1 MGSKSGR
8 ISTARAWEFA
18 ELGGLLSW
26 AGFNLCPP
34 PPPLTL
40 GYGEKWLV
48 SKELVT
54 GLWSSNRASAMV
66 EKWARKQVT
75 LGEEVEI
82 DSVGTEGLWGRGIH
96 PR

>member
-1 MGSKSGR
+1 M
-8 ISTARAWEFA
+8 
-18 ELGGLLSW
+18 
-26 AGFNLCPP
+26 
-34 PPPLTL
+34 
-40 GYGEKWLV
+40 

-82 DSVGTEGLWGRGIH
+82 DNVGTEGLWGRGIH